1 MKIILER
8 MVRLA
13 LRILFRVE
21 VRGEWP
27 KQAPDR
33 LLIVANHESF
43 LDGLLLGLFLPV
55 KPVFVV
61 HTWVKQNWLYGY
73 VLRMV
78 DHLAVDP
85 TCPMAIKQVVKLVE
99 SGRPVVIFPEGRIT
113 VTGSLMKVYDGPAFV
128 AAHTGA
134 NILPIRLDGPRL
146 SYFSRM
152 GGDHPRHFLPKLR
165 LTIMPMEK
173 IQVLADG
180 SPHDRRRMAGESLR
194 KIMQHMLF
202 ASCPIGTLYEA
213 MLDAIAVWGRKH
225 RLVEDM
231 RQFEHSYGELL
242 KMTLALGRLCA
253 KLTTEGERVGLLLP
267 NVTPT
272 LALIMGTTAMRRV
285 PALLNYTAGLAGMES
300 ACDLAQVKTIITSR
314 AFEEAAHLEEVIS
327 GLRTKHRVVYLED
340 LRPQFKLA
348 DKIWL
353 LAALCCPRR
362 FVPQGHPEDEAVTLF
377 TSGSEG
383 TPKGVVLTHR
393 NLLANMAQ
401 LRSVI
406 AFTSSDKFLNAL
418 PLFHAYGLTAGG
430 LLPLMTGTKLF
441 LYPSPLHY
449 RVIPEV
455 AYDRDC
461 TVLCGTSTFLGH
473 YAKHAH
479 PYDFYR
485 LRYVIAGAERLTPTV
500 REAWFE
506 KFGIR
511 ILEGYGATE
520 TAPVLSVNTPMAHKS
535 GTVGQFLPGIEYW
548 LEPVPGIEDG
558 GLLHV
563 KGPNVM
569 KGYLRAHNP
578 GVLEPT
584 ESIHGNGW
592 YSTGDIVTVD
602 EEGFIRIK
610 GRLKRFAKIAG
621 EMVSLETVEKI
632 AQLADPDHEHAASN
646 RPDESKGEAL
656 VLFTTNPKLGVDRL
670 IEVARQRA
678 LPALAVPRDLRVLAE
693 LPLLGTGK
701 IDYMALKQLASTP
714 VVAETEEIE

>member
-1 MKIILER
+1 MTIILKQLAR
-8 MVRLA
+8 FILRL
-13 LRILFRVE
+13 LFRVE
-21 VRGEWP
+21 IRGEWP
-27 KQAPDR
+27 TNQPER

-61 HTWVKQNWLYGY
+61 HTWVEQNWFYGR
-73 VLRMV
+73 LIRMV
-78 DHLAVDP
+78 DYLAVDP

-134 NILPIRLDGPRL
+134 AILPIRLDGPSL

-152 GGDHPRHFLPKLR
+152 GSDHPRHFLPKLR
-165 LTIMPMEK
+165 LTVMPLEK
-173 IQVLADG
+173 IVIPEEG
-180 SPHDRRRMAGESLR
+180 SAHDRRRMAGESLR

-202 ASCPIGTLYEA
+202 ASCPIGTLYDA
-213 MLDAIAVWGRKH
+213 LLDAIAVWGRKH

-231 RQFEHSYGELL
+231 RQVEHSYGELL
-242 KMTLALGRLCA
+242 KMTLALGRLSA
-253 KLTTEGERVGLLLP
+253 KLAPEGAHIGLLMP

-272 LALIMGTTAMRRV
+272 LGLILGVTAMRRV
-285 PALLNYTAGLAGMES
+285 PAMLNYTAGFAGIDC
-300 ACDLAQVKTIITSR
+300 ACDVANVQVIITSR
-314 AFEEAAHLEEVIS
+314 AFEEAGHLQEVTA
-327 GLRTKHRVVYLED
+327 GLAAKRKVIYLED
-340 LRPQFKLA
+340 LRPQFGLA
-348 DKIWL
+348 DKLWL
-353 LAALCCPRR
+353 LAALAFPRT
-362 FVPQGHPEDEAVTLF
+362 FVPQGDPQSAAVILF

-383 TPKGVVLTHR
+383 IPKGVVLSHQ

-430 LLPLMTGTKLF
+430 LLPLMTGTRLF

-461 TVLCGTSTFLGH
+461 TVMFGTSTFLHH

-485 LRYVIAGAERLTPTV
+485 IRYVIAGAERLSSQV
-500 REAWFE
+500 RETWFE

-520 TAPVLSVNTPMAHKS
+520 TAPVLSVNTPMAYKS
-535 GTVGQFLPGIEYW
+535 GSVGQLLPGIDYW
-548 LEPVPGIEDG
+548 LEPVPGITEG
-558 GLLHV
+558 GILHV
-563 KGPNVM
+563 KGPNIM
-569 KGYLRAHNP
+569 KGYLRVENP

-584 ESIHGNGW
+584 ASEHGSGW
-592 YSTGDIVTVD
+592 YSTGDIVTFD
-602 EEGFIRIK
+602 ENGFVTIK

-621 EMVSLETVEKI
+621 EMVSLETAEKL
-632 AQLADPDHEHAASN
+632 ALLADPAGQHAASS
-646 RPDESKGEAL
+646 RADEAKGEAL
-656 VLFTTNPKLGVDRL
+656 VLFTTNPKLGADRL
-670 IEVARQRA
+670 IEIARQRCM
-678 LPALAVPRDLRVLAE
+678 PALSIPRDIRVLEE
-693 LPLLGTGK
+693 LPVLGSGK
-701 IDYMALKQLASTP
+701 IDYLTLKQWAATCVMEP
-714 VVAETEEIE
+714 EEVE